1 MSSTP
6 TGSGWRENV
15 ESFSN
20 LQENLIENHLSLLQI
35 PYVIQYNKRDI
46 PNAAPVNYL
55 EFTFNNRANR
65 ALAFE
70 AVAATG
76 EGVLE
81 TLNACAR
88 MLLAKYSKNPN
99 SNVAGVIH
107 RPGSC
112 RRRAPPG
119 TPRRR
124 RAKGIETTMSGI
136 GMLTAED
143 QEWPSSSQL
152 ADFLKKSE
160 AQWSAL
166 VDKGGNLFAQSGNT
180 GSLDLSILSALAAG
194 SFAATH
200 ELARR
205 LGESEFSA
213 LYHEGRGQH
222 ILMSALSLE
231 CLLVTV
237 FGDKTNIG
245 LVRFYAQQATA
256 SLERPAPSRPARKE
270 GSIGTACV

>member
-1 MSSTP
+1 M
-6 TGSGWRENV
+6 N
-15 ESFSN
+15 
-20 LQENLIENHLSLLQI
+20 
-35 PYVIQYNKRDI
+35 
-46 PNAAPVNYL
+46 
-55 EFTFNNRANR
+55 
-65 ALAFE
+65 
-70 AVAATG
+70 
-76 EGVLE
+76 
-81 TLNACAR
+81 
-88 MLLAKYSKNPN
+88 
-99 SNVAGVIH
+99 
-107 RPGSC
+107 
-112 RRRAPPG
+112 
-119 TPRRR
+119 
-124 RAKGIETTMSGI
+124 GI

-143 QEWPSSSQL
+143 QRAIEQQL

-180 GSLDLSILSALAAG
+180 GNLDLSILSALAAG

-213 LYHEGRGQH
+213 LYHEGRGHH

-256 SLERPAPSRPARKE
+256 ALDGLLRRAREKE
-270 GSIGTACV
+270 GRLGPLSFEGDFLNDPAAIS